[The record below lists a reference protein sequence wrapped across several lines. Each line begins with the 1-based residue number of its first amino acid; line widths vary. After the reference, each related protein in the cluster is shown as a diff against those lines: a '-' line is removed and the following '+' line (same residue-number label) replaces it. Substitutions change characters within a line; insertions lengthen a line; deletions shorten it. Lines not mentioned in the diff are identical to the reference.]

1 MATKI
6 KKKKTDEKK
15 SASTATQEVK
25 QLSKVG
31 EWLKSGQS
39 VGTIL
44 DMRAVL
50 R

>member
-1 MATKI
+1 MATKT

-15 SASTATQEVK
+15 SYPTDTQEVK